1 MLGAQLELVG
11 EAPVNAHR
19 LGRSSPGQ
27 SSYTHRAGP
36 WPAKAAYR
44 TQNQACSCSGALG
57 FREAGPY
64 LLSLRR
70 APHTVLGEFTPCS
83 LGRALDSLSGNRL
96 WFALASYLRNVMQK
110 SHLGLFRGGI
120 IASGVLCPFTEAP
133 FCFLMPGRRPNKAW
147 VEGVLV
153 FSSPTEG
160 PKGPADGEC
169 HFSQWAAGGARRP
182 CDVGTASAGCR
193 LQSHQPGLGSSGE
206 SAPAA

>member
-1 MLGAQLELVG
+1 MDIYRSYAVCRYGKVVAVNPFLNLWQIMNAILQIGNIRLRQGKPLIQVAQLVHSRRAPSLPFRTLWPWPCIVSSSPGNSQLQPWGRGASGAFLSGGLFCLLGAQLELVG

-83 LGRALDSLSGNRL
+83 LS
-96 WFALASYLRNVMQK
+96 AS
-110 SHLGLFRGGI
+110 
-120 IASGVLCPFTEAP
+120 
-133 FCFLMPGRRPNKAW
+133 
-147 VEGVLV
+147 
-153 FSSPTEG
+153 
-160 PKGPADGEC
+160 
-169 HFSQWAAGGARRP
+169 
-182 CDVGTASAGCR
+182 
-193 LQSHQPGLGSSGE
+193 
-206 SAPAA
+206 